1 MKIKIQMWQKISK
14 PIIGK
19 FDVVFLFFFWGAFGQ
34 KFAQKKSWSQHID
47 KIGNFQNYQ
56 IEGGGEKKN
65 KQTLDWIFQIYI
77 PCLYTPCKCIDLLKK
92 RLK

>member
-14 PIIGK
+14 TIIAK

-34 KFAQKKSWSQHID
+34 KFAQKKSWSRHID

-56 IEGGGEKKN
+56 IEGGGEKKTN
-65 KQTLDWIFQIYI
+65 KPWIGFFR
-77 PCLYTPCKCIDLLKK
+77 YTYLAYTHHANVLTY
-92 RLK
+92 